1 MEQNMRNKVPVSR
14 EDRPPLPDFAPVPLR
29 YRHDGWTPERQR
41 GFIEALAD
49 TGCVSRATA
58 IVNMSLEGVYYLRR
72 QKGAEE
78 FRAAWDAA
86 LDFGVQKLKDIA
98 FERAIEGEMI
108 PIFTQGKLMG
118 FRRKRNDRLLMFCLR
133 HYGQDANG
141 KRTTI
146 NYFSSRAQAGSAAGE
161 GSGSIAAAEASTTTV
176 RTVISGNGINGAGKA
191 ADSHAAAQALQN
203 FEGVELD
210 AEAQAAIIQALEAC
224 AARYRADIAQ
234 IEAADYD
241 DAVAILVDDPEENY
255 VPACKNGNPFHGEL
269 YPPTMMTEYVPFQ
282 EGEAHWT
289 LTGALLH
296 NWAQPEEVQQAWRER
311 AEQEAA
317 ALAAAEAEAE
327 AATEAELFGAPK
339 APPGTAQTG
348 KAQTGKAQTG
358 KAKPNGKQKAPDIS
372 S

>member
-1 MEQNMRNKVPVSR
+1 MRNKVPVSR
-14 EDRPPLPDFAPVPLR
+14 ENRPPLPDFVPVPLR
-29 YRHDGWTPERQR
+29 YRHDGWTPARQR

-58 IVNMSLEGVYYLRR
+58 IVNMSLEGVYALRR

-78 FRAAWDAA
+78 FRAAWNAA

-108 PIFTQGKLMG
+108 PVFTNGKLMG
-118 FRRKRNDRLLMFCLR
+118 YRRKRNDRLLMFCLR

-146 NYFSSRAQAGSAAGE
+146 NYFSSRAQAGSAGGD
-161 GSGSIAAAEASTTTV
+161 GSGSISAAEASTTTV
-176 RTVISGNGINGAGKA
+176 RTVISGNGISGAGKA

-224 AARYRADIAQ
+224 AARYRADQELID
-234 IEAADYD
+234 ADD
-241 DAVAILVDDPEENY
+241 EDAVAILVDNPSEDY
-255 VPACKNGNPFHGEL
+255 VPAFKDGNPYHGEL
-269 YPPTMMTEYVPFQ
+269 YPPTIMTEFVPFQ

-289 LTGALLH
+289 HTGAELH
-296 NWAQPEEVQQAWRER
+296 YWAQPEEVQQAWRER
-311 AEQEAA
+311 AEREAA
-317 ALAAAEAEAE
+317 ALAAAEAEAVQALE
-327 AATEAELFGAPK
+327 
-339 APPGTAQTG
+339 
-348 KAQTGKAQTG
+348 
-358 KAKPNGKQKAPDIS
+358 APDKPS
-372 S
+372 SAARKHKRAALKS

>member
-1 MEQNMRNKVPVSR
+1 MRNKVPVSR

-78 FRAAWDAA
+78 FRAAWNAA

-108 PIFTQGKLMG
+108 PVFTQGKLMG

-146 NYFSSRAQAGSAAGE
+146 NYFSSRAQAGATNGE
-161 GSGSIAAAEASTTTV
+161 GSGGISAAEASTTTV
-176 RTVISGNGINGAGKA
+176 RTVITGNGKA
-191 ADSHAAAQALQN
+191 ADSHESAQALEN

-210 AEAQAAIIQALEAC
+210 AEAQAAITAALEAC
-224 AARYRADIAQ
+224 AERYRADQELID
-234 IEAADYD
+234 ADD
-241 DAVAILVDDPEENY
+241 NEAVAIMVDDPTENY
-255 VPACKNGNPFHGEL
+255 VPACKDGNPIMANFTRR
-269 YPPTMMTEYVPFQ
+269 P
-282 EGEAHWT
+282 
-289 LTGALLH
+289 
-296 NWAQPEEVQQAWRER
+296 
-311 AEQEAA
+311 
-317 ALAAAEAEAE
+317 
-327 AATEAELFGAPK
+327 
-339 APPGTAQTG
+339 
-348 KAQTGKAQTG
+348 
-358 KAKPNGKQKAPDIS
+358 
-372 S
+372 

>member
-1 MEQNMRNKVPVSR
+1 MRNKVPVSR
-14 EDRPPLPDFAPVPLR
+14 ENRPPLPDFAPVPLR

-78 FRAAWDAA
+78 FRAAWNAA

-108 PIFTQGKLMG
+108 PVFEKGKLMG
-118 FRRKRNDRLLMFCLR
+118 YRRKRNDRLLMFCLR

-146 NYFSSRAQAGSAAGE
+146 NYFSSRAQAGSASGE
-161 GSGSIAAAEASTTTV
+161 GSGSISAAEASTTTV
-176 RTVISGNGINGAGKA
+176 RTVITGNGKT
-191 ADSHAAAQALQN
+191 ADTHEAAQALQN
-203 FEGVELD
+203 FEGIELD
-210 AEAQAAIIQALEAC
+210 AEAQEAITAALEAC
-224 AARYRADIAQ
+224 AARYRADQEMIN
-234 IEAADYD
+234 ADD
-241 DAVAILVDDPEENY
+241 DEAVAIMVDDPTEDY
-255 VPACKNGNPFHGEL
+255 VPACKDGNPYHGEL
-269 YPPTMMTEYVPFQ
+269 FPPTIMTEYVPFQ

-289 LTGALLH
+289 HTGAVMH
-296 NWAQPEEVQQAWRER
+296 YWAQPEEVQQAWRER

-317 ALAAAEAEAE
+317 ELAEAEAEAE
-327 AATEAELFGAPK
+327 AAAEAEMLGALD
-339 APPGTAQTG
+339 
-348 KAQTGKAQTG
+348 
-358 KAKPNGKQKAPDIS
+358 APDAPSGAARKDKRTNITS
-372 S
+372 

>member
-1 MEQNMRNKVPVSR
+1 MRNKVPVSR

-78 FRAAWDAA
+78 FRAAWNAA

-108 PIFTQGKLMG
+108 PVFTQGKLMG

-146 NYFSSRAQAGSAAGE
+146 NYFSSRAQAGATNGE
-161 GSGSIAAAEASTTTV
+161 GSGGISAAEASTTTV
-176 RTVISGNGINGAGKA
+176 RTVITGNGKA
-191 ADSHAAAQALQN
+191 ADSHESAQALEN

-210 AEAQAAIIQALEAC
+210 AEAQAAITAALEAC
-224 AARYRADIAQ
+224 AERYRADQELID
-234 IEAADYD
+234 ADD
-241 DAVAILVDDPEENY
+241 NEAVAIMVDDPTENY
-255 VPACKNGNPFHGEL
+255 VPACKDGNPYHGEL

-289 LTGALLH
+289 HTGAVLH
-296 NWAQPEEVQQAWRER
+296 YWAQPEEVQQAWRER

-317 ALAAAEAEAE
+317 ALAAAEAEA
-327 AATEAELFGAPK
+327 AAELLGAPK

-348 KAQTGKAQTG
+348 KALTG
-358 KAKPNGKQKAPDIS
+358 KAKSNGKQKGPDIS

>member
-1 MEQNMRNKVPVSR
+1 MRNKVPVSR
-14 EDRPPLPDFAPVPLR
+14 ENRPPLPDFAPVPLR

-78 FRAAWDAA
+78 FRAAWNAA

-108 PIFTQGKLMG
+108 PVFEKGKLMG
-118 FRRKRNDRLLMFCLR
+118 YRRKRNDRLLMFCLR

-146 NYFSSRAQAGSAAGE
+146 NYFSSRAQAGSASGE
-161 GSGSIAAAEASTTTV
+161 GSGSISAAEASTTTV
-176 RTVISGNGINGAGKA
+176 RTVITGNGKTAEP
-191 ADSHAAAQALQN
+191 HEAAQALQN
-203 FEGVELD
+203 FEGIELD
-210 AEAQAAIIQALEAC
+210 AEAQAAITAALEAC
-224 AARYRADIAQ
+224 AARYRADQEMIN
-234 IEAADYD
+234 ADD
-241 DAVAILVDDPEENY
+241 DEAVAILVDDPAEDY
-255 VPACKNGNPFHGEL
+255 VPTCQNGNPYHGEL
-269 YPPTMMTEYVPFQ
+269 FPPTIMTEYVPFQ

-289 LTGALLH
+289 HTGAVMH
-296 NWAQPEEVQQAWRER
+296 YWAQPEEVQQARRER

-317 ALAAAEAEAE
+317 ELAAAEAEAE
-327 AATEAELFGAPK
+327 AAAEAEMLGALGAPDTPSG
-339 APPGTAQTG
+339 AAQSG
-348 KAQTGKAQTG
+348 KGKS
-358 KAKPNGKQKAPDIS
+358 NGKPKEPVITS
-372 S
+372 